1 MINTPPEHQQDQPT
15 ADALTAP
22 ASPLSS
28 SGFRAVDAFLGVTQ
42 SVTGNRWVARKAS
55 DDVATQIAALTG
67 LPAPVARALA
77 SRQVQPDGVQRFLEP
92 KLRDILPDPSHL
104 LDMDT
109 AIERTLAA
117 LLTDETIILFANF
130 DVDGATSSAQVRRFF
145 RALGKEVGCYIP
157 DRHKEGYGPKVE
169 SMRQLAQDGA
179 DLIITLDCG
188 TMAHEALS
196 AARDAGADVIVLDHH
211 MAIEELPPAV
221 AVVNPN
227 RLDDPSEHGA
237 IAACGLT
244 FLYLV
249 ALNRAL
255 REMNYYEDQ
264 GITPPD
270 LMGMLDMVAMGT
282 VCDVVPLLGLN
293 RVYVSQG
300 LRILERWNN
309 PGMKALRE
317 ITGRNGILTPE
328 IFGFDLGPRINAGSR
343 MGDSRIGSDLLST
356 DDPEL
361 AKELAQRLDDL
372 NVERRAVEAEVMKEA
387 RKAALENR
395 AVVPP
400 ILIAGGEGWHPG
412 VIGVVAG
419 RLKGNHRRP
428 AIVVSFEGGLGKG
441 SGRSIP
447 GINLGALILE
457 AKDRGLL
464 IEGGGHAMAAGL
476 AVSEE
481 KWPAFVAYMEAE
493 VGARLNQAPDPDVM
507 EFDVAMAPAAVTFE
521 TVQIFKGMEPFG
533 QGNPRPRVAITRPR
547 IANATIVG
555 EKHVAVQLEGSDGAR
570 VRAIAFRAVEN
581 PLGDALLHRSDRPL
595 HVAGNLA
602 LDEYRGGRNV
612 QMIIEDAAE
621 VPD

>member
-1 MINTPPEHQQDQPT
+1 MNQDPT
-15 ADALTAP
+15 LSVTSMADPDAVEGGALTAT
-22 ASPLSS
+22 
-28 SGFRAVDAFLGVTQ
+28 GFRAEDAFLGVHS
-42 SVTGNRWVARKAS
+42 SVTGNRWVSRKAS
-55 DDVATQIAALTG
+55 DEVTTEIASRTG

-77 SRQVQPDGVQRFLEP
+77 SRSVDPERVQHFLEP
-92 KLRDILPDPSHL
+92 RLRDVLPDPSHL

-109 AIERTLAA
+109 AIERTMAA
-117 LLTDETIILFANF
+117 ILTEESVALFADF
-130 DVDGATSSAQVRRFF
+130 DVDGATSSALVRRFF
-145 RALGKEVGCYIP
+145 RALGQEVRCYIP

-169 SMRQLAQDGA
+169 SMRQLALDGA
-179 DLIITLDCG
+179 NLIITLDCG
-188 TMAHEALS
+188 VMANDAVEA
-196 AARDAGADVIVLDHH
+196 ANAAGAEVIVLDHH
-211 MAIEELPPAV
+211 MAPEVLPPAV

-227 RLDDPSEHGA
+227 RLDDPSEHGI

-244 FLYLV
+244 FLFLV

-255 REMNYYEDQ
+255 REMNFYEDR

-270 LMGMLDMVAMGT
+270 LMGMLDVVAMGT

-300 LRILERWNN
+300 LKILERWAN

-317 ITGRNGILTPE
+317 ITGRNGVLTPE
-328 IFGFDLGPRINAGSR
+328 VFGFDLGPRINAGSR
-343 MGDSRIGSDLLST
+343 MGESWIGSDLLST
-356 DDPEL
+356 DDPER

-372 NVERRAVEAEVMKEA
+372 NLERRAVEAEVMKQA
-387 RKAALENR
+387 KRAALENR

-428 AIVVSFEGGLGKG
+428 AIVVSFEDGIGKG

-447 GINLGALILE
+447 GINLGGLILE
-457 AKDRGLL
+457 ARERGLL

-481 KWPAFVAYMEAE
+481 KWPEFVAFMEAE
-493 VGARLNQAPDPDVM
+493 VAARLAQAPDPDVM
-507 EFDVAMAPAAVTFE
+507 EFDVAMTPAAVTFE
-521 TVQIFKGMEPFG
+521 TVQVFKGMEPFG
-533 QGNPRPRVAITRPR
+533 QGNPRPRVALTRPR
-547 IANATIVG
+547 VANATIVG

-570 VRAIAFRAVEN
+570 VRSIAFRAVET
-581 PLGDALLHRSDRPL
+581 PLGNALLHRSDRPL
-595 HVAGNLA
+595 HVAGHLA

-621 VPD
+621 VPA